1 MKDTV
6 GGYPK
11 WREYLL
17 FAIVVFSFAAIF
29 FIPKFGQDPA
39 YHDFADKR
47 AWLGIPNFGD
57 VMSNIPFV
65 IVGLLGLSI
74 CLKRRSAIEWTVMF
88 VGITLVSVGS
98 AYYHWS
104 PNNATLVWDRL
115 PMTIGFMS
123 LLVALLVEHIGPG
136 FHRLLIP
143 ALLAG
148 ITSVFYW
155 FYFDDLRFYAWIQA
169 LPLLVI
175 AVLLALLPGRY
186 THRWLLLGALAFYI
200 AAKLTETYDA
210 KVFALTG
217 SMISGHTIKHLLS
230 AVGIAAI
237 WWMLRVRAVSSEQ

>member
-98 AYYHWS
+98 AYYHW
-104 PNNATLVWDRL
+104 
-115 PMTIGFMS
+115 
-123 LLVALLVEHIGPG
+123 
-136 FHRLLIP
+136 
-143 ALLAG
+143 
-148 ITSVFYW
+148 
-155 FYFDDLRFYAWIQA
+155 
-169 LPLLVI
+169 
-175 AVLLALLPGRY
+175 
-186 THRWLLLGALAFYI
+186 
-200 AAKLTETYDA
+200 
-210 KVFALTG
+210 
-217 SMISGHTIKHLLS
+217 
-230 AVGIAAI
+230 
-237 WWMLRVRAVSSEQ
+237 